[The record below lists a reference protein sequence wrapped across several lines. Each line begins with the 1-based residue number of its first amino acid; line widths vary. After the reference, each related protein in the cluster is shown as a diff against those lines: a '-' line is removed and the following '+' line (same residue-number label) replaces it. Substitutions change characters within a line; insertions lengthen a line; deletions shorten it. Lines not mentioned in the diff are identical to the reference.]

1 MDNTSFIFLDA
12 EGKRWSR
19 VKLFTVVSSLLA
31 AVAVLIFFR
40 TLFIKPAIYLPQ
52 SILQM
57 KDRIRAEQKSNPR
70 SNLYTSKKTWQDF
83 IAFNQTP
90 RSRPELSDYKKAI
103 KQKTTPGNVVMG
115 FYVGW
120 DHNSLASLKRNAHR
134 LTHVCPEWLSV
145 VDSTGQLKEE
155 EWDENFLRDVHD
167 SHLAL
172 MPLLNNLKGEAW
184 QPEAVEGLATADTK
198 TRADF
203 FANIL
208 KKLESVGASG
218 LVVDW
223 GQLDS
228 ARKNDIT
235 MLLKG
240 LADALHDRNMELW
253 LCVPMGLELRAYDLD
268 ELSHVIDRFI
278 AMLHDENAEY
288 DEPGPIASPQWLEG
302 WAEALAS
309 YGRPEQWIIGLGV
322 YGYDWPVSNS
332 STSDASVPLRNVGNK
347 AQLIT
352 FKDAMVRAKKAEIH
366 TLETV
371 PPFYQPHFT
380 YEDNGI
386 SHEVWFSDAVSFLY
400 QARLVRNKL
409 KNSGGLAITFLGAED
424 PDVWKAIAL
433 IGEEELTPV
442 QLKAMESVPSAD
454 LVANVGKGEFLT
466 VEWEQMDGEREIS
479 IRDGQPVAI
488 YKTIPKYLALY
499 HQAPISSNQ
508 VAITFDDGPDPKW
521 TPRILEILK
530 QYNVK
535 ATFFVLGVKVEDN
548 PRLLRRILEEG
559 HEIGIHS
566 YTHPDMYVAS
576 EERIMLELNASQRLI
591 ETITGRSTILFR
603 PPYSDCMP
611 HTPAELKPFKIAQD
625 MGYLTVAYTI
635 DTEDWAKPGVD
646 NILNRVRQQRSEGNI
661 VLMHD
666 AGGNREQT
674 IEALPLVIEYLRKRG
689 DNIVPLSEML
699 NIPDIQLMPEIPS
712 QQKGMASFVS
722 AAGFFTYRWL
732 DELLWAF
739 IVLSTLLVIFRIGM
753 ILFYA
758 QRYKISESAETRDQ
772 MPSVTVLVPAYNEE
786 KVIANTIN
794 ALLSSDYE
802 GGLEILVVND
812 GSTDKTADVVAQLAG
827 RHSSIRLINQR
838 NQGKSMA
845 IKRGLSE
852 ASHELVVMLD
862 ADTLF
867 EPRTIS
873 QLVLPLLQDQSVG
886 AVAGHARVGNR
897 NNLIT
902 QFQALEYMYSF
913 NLDRCAYD
921 ALNCI
926 TVVPGAVCAMRK
938 SAVRHAGGISMD
950 TLAED
955 TDLTLALHKAG
966 YRIRYASAAVA
977 WTEAPETIK
986 ALIKQRIRWVYGTLQ
1001 CLWKHRDMLFDI
1013 RYKALGWFA
1022 LPSIW
1027 FYHVFLAAIG
1037 PFLDLLFF
1045 KSLFGVANGAIYFY
1059 FGTFTLL
1066 EIVLG
1071 LMAIKKEREP
1081 LWQLWILLPM
1091 RFTYRYILAFVVWR
1105 SVIKALKGVW
1115 LGWDKLERTASVMP
1129 KTANGMQGR

>member
-1 MDNTSFIFLDA
+1 MDNTSFIFLDS

-19 VKLFTVVSSLLA
+19 VKLFTVAASILS

-40 TLFIKPAIYLPQ
+40 ILFIKPAIYLPQ

-57 KDRIRAEQKSNPR
+57 KDRIRAEQKQNPR
-70 SNLYTSKKTWQDF
+70 SNLYASKRTWQGF
-83 IAFNQTP
+83 TAFKQTSNGQSAP
-90 RSRPELSDYKKAI
+90 YDYKKAAVTR
-103 KQKTTPGNVVMG
+103 KTVENVLMG

-120 DHNSLASLKRNAHR
+120 DHNSLASLKRNVRR

-145 VDSTGQLKEE
+145 VDSAGQLKEE
-155 EWDENFLRDVHD
+155 EWDENFLQTVHD
-167 SHLAL
+167 SNLAL

-184 QPEAVEGLATADTK
+184 QPEAVEGLATANARTQ
-198 TRADF
+198 ADF
-203 FANIL
+203 FAKIL

-228 ARKNDIT
+228 ARRNDIT
-235 MLLKG
+235 GLLKG
-240 LADALHDRNMELW
+240 LAHALHGRNMELW
-253 LCVPMGLELRAYDLD
+253 LCVPMGIELKVYDLD
-268 ELSHVIDRFI
+268 ELSDVIDRFI
-278 AMLHDENAEY
+278 AMLQDENAEY

-302 WAEALAS
+302 WAETVAS
-309 YGRPEQWIIGLGV
+309 YGRSEQWIIGLGV
-322 YGYDWPVSNS
+322 YGYDWPVSDS
-332 STSDASVPLRNVGNK
+332 SAGDISVPLRNAGNK

-352 FKDAMVRAKKAEIH
+352 FKDAMVRAKKADIH
-366 TLETV
+366 TLETG
-371 PPFYQPHFT
+371 PPFYQPHFS

-386 SHEVWFSDAVSFLY
+386 PHEVWFSDAVSFLY
-400 QARLVRNKL
+400 QARLVKNKL
-409 KNSGGLAITFLGAED
+409 KNGGLAITFLGAED
-424 PDVWKAIAL
+424 PGVWRAVNL
-433 IGEEELTPV
+433 VNEEELTPV
-442 QLKAMESVPSAD
+442 QLNTMKSLPSAD
-454 LVANVGKGEFLT
+454 MVANVGRGEFLT
-466 VEWEQMDGEREIS
+466 VEWEQIDGEREIF
-479 IRDGQPVAI
+479 IKDGQPVSV
-488 YKTIPKYLALY
+488 YKTIPKYLTLY
-499 HQAPISSNQ
+499 HQAPLSSNQ
-508 VAITFDDGPDPKW
+508 VAITFDDGPDSKW
-521 TPRILEILK
+521 TPRILDILK
-530 QYNVK
+530 QYGVK

-576 EERIMLELNASQRLI
+576 EERILLELNASQRLI

-611 HTPAELKPFKIAQD
+611 HTAAELRPFKIAQD

-635 DTEDWAKPGVD
+635 DTEDWARLGVD
-646 NILNRVRQQRSEGNI
+646 NILKRVRQQRSEGNI

-674 IEALPLVIEYLRKRG
+674 IEALPLIIEYLRKRG

-699 NIPDIQLMPEIPS
+699 DIPDAQLMPEIPS
-712 QQKGMASFVS
+712 QQRGLASFVS
-722 AAGFFTYRWL
+722 AVGFFIYRWL

-753 ILFYA
+753 ILFYV
-758 QRYKISESAETRDQ
+758 QRYKVPESTETHGD
-772 MPSVTVLVPAYNEE
+772 MPAVTVLLPAYNEE
-786 KVIANTIN
+786 KVIANTLN
-794 ALLSSDYE
+794 ALLASDYK
-802 GGLEILVVND
+802 GVLEILVVND
-812 GSTDKTADVVAQLAG
+812 GSTDKTAEVVASLAG
-827 RHSSIRLINQR
+827 QHSGIRLINQK

-845 IKRGLSE
+845 IKRGLDE

-867 EPRTIS
+867 EPQTIS
-873 QLVLPLLQDQSVG
+873 RLVLPMLQNQSVG

-921 ALNCI
+921 ALSCI

-955 TDLTLALHKAG
+955 TDLTLALHKMG
-966 YRIRYASAAVA
+966 YKIRYASAALA

-986 ALIKQRIRWVYGTLQ
+986 GLFKQRIRWVYGTLQ
-1001 CLWKHRDMLFDI
+1001 CLWKHRDMLFDT

-1027 FYHVFLAAIG
+1027 FYHVFLAVIG
-1037 PFLDLLFF
+1037 PFLDLFFF
-1045 KSLFGVANGAIYFY
+1045 KSLFSTANGAIYFY

-1066 EIVLG
+1066 EIALG
-1071 LMAIKKEREP
+1071 FMAIKKEREP
-1081 LWQLWILLPM
+1081 LWNLWILLPM
-1091 RFTYRYILAFVVWR
+1091 RFTYRYILAFVVWH
-1105 SVIKALKGVW
+1105 SIIKALKGVW
-1115 LGWDKLERTASVMP
+1115 LGWGKLERTASVIP
-1129 KTANGMQGR
+1129 KTVISMQGR

>member
-1 MDNTSFIFLDA
+1 MDNASFIFLDA

-19 VKLFTVVSSLLA
+19 VKLFTVIASFLA

-40 TLFIKPAIYLPQ
+40 ILFIKPAIYLPQ

-57 KDRIRAEQKSNPR
+57 KDRIRAEQKQNPR
-70 SNLYTSKKTWQDF
+70 SNLYISKRTWQGF
-83 IAFNQTP
+83 TVSRQTP
-90 RSRPELSDYKKAI
+90 RSDMVSDYRKVTKK
-103 KQKTTPGNVVMG
+103 KTGDKNVLMG

-145 VDSTGQLKEE
+145 VDSTGRLKEE
-155 EWDENFLRDVHD
+155 EWDENFLRVVHD
-167 SHLAL
+167 SNLAM

-184 QPEAVEGLATADTK
+184 QPEAVEGLATADAR

-203 FANIL
+203 FAKIL
-208 KKLESVGASG
+208 QRLESVGASG

-228 ARKNDIT
+228 ARKDDVT
-235 MLLKG
+235 LLLKG
-240 LADALHDRNMELW
+240 LADVLHGRDMELW
-253 LCVPMGLELRAYDLD
+253 LCVPMGIELKAYDLD
-268 ELSHVIDRFI
+268 ELSDVIDRFI
-278 AMLHDENAEY
+278 AMLQDENAEY

-302 WAEALAS
+302 WAEAVAS

-322 YGYDWPVSNS
+322 YGYDWSVNDS
-332 STSDASVPLRNVGNK
+332 SGSVLSVPLRNAGNK

-352 FKDAMVRAKKAEIH
+352 FKDAMARARKADIH
-366 TLETV
+366 TLETGH
-371 PPFYQPHFT
+371 PFYQPHFF

-400 QARLVRNKL
+400 QARLVKNKL
-409 KNSGGLAITFLGAED
+409 KNGGLAITFLGAED
-424 PDVWKAIAL
+424 PDIWKALPL
-433 IGEEELTPV
+433 INEEELTSV
-442 QLKAMESVPSAD
+442 RLNTMESLLAAD
-454 LVANVGKGEFLT
+454 TVANVGKGEFLT
-466 VEWEQMDGEREIS
+466 VEWEQMDGEREIF
-479 IRDGQPVAI
+479 IKDGQPVAV
-488 YKTIPKYLALY
+488 YKTIPKYLTLY
-499 HQAPISSNQ
+499 HQAPLSSNQ
-508 VAITFDDGPDPKW
+508 VAITFDDGPDSKW
-521 TPRILEILK
+521 TPLILDILK

-548 PRLLRRILEEG
+548 PQLLRRILEEG

-566 YTHPDMYVAS
+566 YTHPDMYIAS
-576 EERIMLELNASQRLI
+576 EERILLELNASQRLI
-591 ETITGRSTILFR
+591 ETITGHSTILFR

-611 HTPAELKPFKIAQD
+611 HTAAELKPFKIAQD

-635 DTEDWAKPGVD
+635 DTEDWARPGVE
-646 NILNRVRQQRSEGNI
+646 NILKRVRQQRSEGNI

-674 IEALPLVIEYLRKRG
+674 IEALPLIIEYLRKRG

-699 NIPDIQLMPEIPS
+699 NIPDAQLMPEIPR
-712 QQKGMASFVS
+712 QQRGMASFVS

-739 IVLSTLLVIFRIGM
+739 IVLSTLLVTLRIGM

-758 QRYKISESAETRDQ
+758 KRYKMPVSIETPEN
-772 MPSVTVLVPAYNEE
+772 MPEVTVLVPAYNEE
-786 KVIANTIN
+786 KVIANTLN
-794 ALLSSDYE
+794 ALLASDYK
-802 GGLEILVVND
+802 GALEILVVND
-812 GSTDKTADVVAQLAG
+812 GSTDKTAEVVAQLAG
-827 RHSSIRLINQR
+827 QHSCIRLINQK

-845 IKRGLSE
+845 IKRGLDE
-852 ASHELVVMLD
+852 AGYELVVMLD

-867 EPRTIS
+867 EPQTINR
-873 QLVLPLLQDQSVG
+873 LVLPMLQDQTIG
-886 AVAGHARVGNR
+886 AVAGHAKVGNR
-897 NNLIT
+897 NNMVT

-938 SAVRHAGGISMD
+938 SAVRHAGGISTD

-955 TDLTLALHKAG
+955 TDLTLALHKTG
-966 YRIRYASAAVA
+966 YRIRYVSAAVA
-977 WTEAPETIK
+977 WTEAPETIN

-1001 CLWKHRDMLFDI
+1001 CLWKHRDMLFDM

-1045 KSLFGVANGAIYFY
+1045 KSLFGTANGAIYFY
-1059 FGTFTLL
+1059 FGAFTLL
-1066 EIVLG
+1066 EIALG
-1071 LMAIKKEREP
+1071 VVAIKKESES
-1081 LWQLWILLPM
+1081 LWNLWILLPM

-1105 SVIKALKGVW
+1105 SIVRALKGVW
-1115 LGWDKLERTASVMP
+1115 LDWGKLERTASVMP
-1129 KTANGMQGR
+1129 KTATSMQGR